1 MFYFHLTFHEMS
13 SALYDVTVE
22 YQLYCESEHPV
33 LIKIILRLQISPR
46 VLSD

>member
-1 MFYFHLTFHEMS
+1 MTLS
-13 SALYDVTVE
+13 IPVTVE

-33 LIKIILRLQISPR
+33 LIKIILRLQISPH